1 MPATMSLLGLYNWD
15 ASILDGLTVPTD
27 VDKRTLINNLLRE
40 CAELEILYPQP
51 TALKF
56 FVGEWAKERLPVWE
70 RLAATLKFDYDPISN
85 YDRREEWTDED
96 TEERDE
102 QSSGRSS
109 GSRNGSSSGRSS
121 GSSSG
126 SSSSSSSSSS
136 SGESSTQTAGFN
148 SAASNVPDKQQESSE
163 ESTTESS
170 GESSTEGSEENS
182 AESSEKNSAE
192 SSGETQSSVS
202 RTAKRRGRAYGN
214 IGVTTTQ
221 QMIEEERRISEFDI
235 DHVIIQEFKKTFCL
249 LIY

>member
-15 ASILDGLTVPTD
+15 NSILDDLTIPEG
-27 VDKRTLINNLLRE
+27 VDKSVLINNLLRD
-40 CAELEILYPQP
+40 CAELEVLYPHP
-51 TALKF
+51 AALKF

-70 RLAATLKFDYDPISN
+70 KLAATLKFEYDPISN
-85 YDRREEWTDED
+85 YDRREEWTDEG
-96 TEERDE
+96 TEARDE
-102 QSSGRSS
+102 QSSGRS
-109 GSRNGSSSGRSS
+109 N

-126 SSSSSSSSSS
+126 SSSSSGSAESSSL
-136 SGESSTQTAGFN
+136 TAGFN

-163 ESTTESS
+163 ESGTESS
-170 GESSTEGSEENS
+170 EESSV
-182 AESSEKNSAE
+182 ESN
-192 SSGETQSSVS
+192 GETQSSAS
-202 RTAKRRGRAYGN
+202 RTATRRGRAYGN